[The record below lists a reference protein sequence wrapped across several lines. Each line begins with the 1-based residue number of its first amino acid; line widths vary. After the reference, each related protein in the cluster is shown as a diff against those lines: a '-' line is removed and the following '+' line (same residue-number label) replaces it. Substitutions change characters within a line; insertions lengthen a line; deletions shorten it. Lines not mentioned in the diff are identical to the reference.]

1 MKNEIIVYRPT
12 QYQSPSS
19 ILPQRE
25 EVVPSLKRNQWRK
38 LFPFRQ
44 LTEITRGEKTFG
56 EPVEPWFAFSKL
68 DKQMV
73 TGILQ
78 LAQG

>member
-1 MKNEIIVYRPT
+1 
-12 QYQSPSS
+12 
-19 ILPQRE
+19 
-25 EVVPSLKRNQWRK
+25 

-73 TGILQ
+73 PGILQ
-78 LAQG
+78 LTQG